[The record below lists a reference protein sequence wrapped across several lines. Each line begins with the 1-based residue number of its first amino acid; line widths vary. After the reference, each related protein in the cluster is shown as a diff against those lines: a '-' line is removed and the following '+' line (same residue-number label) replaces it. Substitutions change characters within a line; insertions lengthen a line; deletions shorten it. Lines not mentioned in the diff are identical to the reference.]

1 MVALLQLQQFSLLSM
16 RQLLLPLRALAA
28 TYKLL
33 LLLLLLLLELE
44 YVLMRA
50 LLTAIHHTSMA

>member
-33 LLLLLLLLELE
+33 LLLLLLLELE
-44 YVLMRA
+44 YVFMRA